1 MNTIST
7 ASHSARP
14 PMAHLD
20 PRNGSK
26 AFRIWPHSPLL
37 RIDVV
42 NIPPIYYPPT
52 QPVRITWKQNIA
64 VIRSIFIIIL
74 PARTFARPA
83 GRLTIIR
90 IEIRITLTL
99 VGVLVVV
106 VLFLRSTIT
115 FTVLTLRD
123 TRDTRRFSHAF
134 NRTLLFDLDSL
145 LWLRSRIY
153 FETEAR
159 EDCPVSGDVRGAG
172 EVISIAKIRYGIIIG
187 WGERYR
193 CFSNSINS

>member
-1 MNTIST
+1 M
-7 ASHSARP
+7 
-14 PMAHLD
+14 
-20 PRNGSK
+20 
-26 AFRIWPHSPLL
+26 
-37 RIDVV
+37 V

-64 VIRSIFIIIL
+64 VIRSIFIVIL
-74 PARTFARPA
+74 PAVTFVRPA

-106 VLFLRSTIT
+106 VLFPRSTIT
-115 FTVLTLRD
+115 FMVLTLRD
-123 TRDTRRFSHAF
+123 ARDTRGFSHAF
-134 NRTLLFDLDSL
+134 DRALLFDLDSL

-172 EVISIAKIRYGIIIG
+172 DVISIAKIRYGIIIG
-187 WGERYR
+187 WGGRYR